1 MACLVLN
8 QNRIKWYTHTMEKET
23 KDRQVTEYAEKI
35 MVLARDSITVQFRF
49 FDTALLKYRLEAV
62 SGLGGYIAENDTL
75 KYDPAKLLK
84 DYLDEPNIAFR
95 LYLHILFH
103 SVFLH
108 RFRFDKPIE
117 EYWNIATDIAVE
129 NVILKMDIG
138 AASMMKDDE
147 ERSVLDKLKK
157 WVPELTAEKL
167 YREFA
172 VNGISQDAHAN
183 YLRLFSMDRHPLRE
197 TYQDEPETILSEED
211 WKKISERVK
220 TEIKN
225 FSKGSGGDE
234 LILGNLEEATR
245 TRYDYDAILRKFT
258 IEGEEI
264 KVNPDEFDYIYY
276 TYGLRTYGN
285 LPLIEPLEYAEDKK
299 IRDFVI
305 AIDTSGSVR
314 GELVKKFLEKT
325 YEILSTSASFY
336 KNVNIHIVQCD
347 TKIQE
352 DIVITNL
359 DDLTA
364 FTDNMTVKGFGGT
377 DFRPV
382 FTYVDELIAAKKLEH
397 LKGLIYLT
405 DGYGIYPTKKPD
417 YDVIFAFM
425 NRDLNRLNV
434 PAWAIQVVLEE
445 DT

>member
-1 MACLVLN
+1 M
-8 QNRIKWYTHTMEKET
+8 I
-23 KDRQVTEYAEKI
+23 
-35 MVLARDSITVQFRF
+35 LARDSITVQFRF
-49 FDTALLKYRLEAV
+49 FDTALLKYKLEAV
-62 SGLGGYIAENDTL
+62 KGLGGYVAEGEKL
-75 KYDPAKLLK
+75 KYDPERLLK

-95 LYLHILFH
+95 LYLHVLFH

-108 RFRFDKPIE
+108 RFRFDKAIE

-129 NVILKMDIG
+129 NVILKMNISS
-138 AASMMKDDE
+138 ASMMKDDE
-147 ERSVLDKLKK
+147 EQVILDKLRK

-172 VNGISQDAHAN
+172 VNGISKDAHAN
-183 YLRLFSMDRHPLRE
+183 YLRLFSMDTHPLRDS
-197 TYQDEPETILSEED
+197 YRDNPETILSEED

-220 TEIKN
+220 TEIRN
-225 FSKGSGGDE
+225 FSKGNGGDE
-234 LILGNLEEATR
+234 LISGNLDEATR
-245 TRYDYDAILRKFT
+245 TRYDYDSILRKFA

-264 KVNPDEFDYIYY
+264 KVNPDEFDYVYY

-314 GELVKKFLEKT
+314 GELVKKFLNKT
-325 YEILSTSASFY
+325 YEILSQTSGFF

-347 TKIQE
+347 SKIQE
-352 DIVITNL
+352 DTVITDI

-364 FTDNMTVKGFGGT
+364 FTDNLTVKGFGGT

-382 FTYVDELIAAKKLEH
+382 FTYVDELMESKKIEH

-405 DGYGIYPTKKPD
+405 DGYGIYPSLKPD

-425 NRDLNRLNV
+425 NADRNRLNV
-434 PAWAIQVVLEE
+434 PGWAIQVVLEE
-445 DT
+445 ET

>member
-1 MACLVLN
+1 MENN
-8 QNRIKWYTHTMEKET
+8 Q
-23 KDRQVTEYAEKI
+23 KDKATEYAKKVMI
-35 MVLARDSITVQFRF
+35 LARDSITVQFRF
-49 FDTALLKYRLEAV
+49 FDTALLKLQLEAAP
-62 SGLGGYIAENDTL
+62 GLGGYMVEGEKL
-75 KYDPAKLLK
+75 KYDPVVLLK

-95 LYLHILFH
+95 LYLHVLFH
-103 SVFLH
+103 SIFLH
-108 RFRFDKPIE
+108 KFRFDKTQE
-117 EYWNIATDIAVE
+117 EYWNIASDIAVE

-138 AASMMKDDE
+138 AAALMRDDE
-147 ERSVLDKLKK
+147 ERSILAKLSK

-183 YLRLFSMDRHPLRE
+183 YIRLFAIDKHPKRV
-197 TYQDEPETILSEED
+197 TYQEEPETILSEED

-220 TEIKN
+220 TEIQN
-225 FSKGSGGDE
+225 FAKGNGGDE
-234 LILGNLEEATR
+234 LILGNLSEATR
-245 TRYDYDAILRKFT
+245 TRYDYDSILRKFT
-258 IEGEEI
+258 VEGEDI

-285 LPLIEPLEYAEDKK
+285 LPLIEPLEYADDKK

-314 GELVKKFLEKT
+314 GELVKKFLNKT
-325 YEILSTSASFY
+325 YEILTTSNSFY
-336 KNVNIHIVQCD
+336 KNVNIHIIQCD
-347 TKIQE
+347 SKIQE
-352 DIVITNL
+352 DIVINDM
-359 DDLTA
+359 DDLST
-364 FTDNMTVKGFGGT
+364 FTENLQIKGMGGT

-382 FTYVDELIAAKKLEH
+382 FTYVDELIADKKFEH

-405 DGYGIYPTKKPD
+405 DGYGLYPTKKPD

-434 PAWAIQVVLEE
+434 PGWAIQVVLEE